1 MLSDDGKQ
9 MVTGA
14 SIFML
19 EFYKILCG
27 CFLILFV
34 PQDCGDNQIC
44 SISDNYHTS
53 DSLNQAGLSFNL
65 ISFVLF
71 FSLYIIEVQR
81 EKYCI
86 DKLDIDPDK
95 PNNNL
100 DDEIEEYPIL
110 KKRLQS
116 LNKKYYHLTFV
127 NLFVQFINIGLSTY
141 IVYQN
146 NLGGVTLTPLISYV
160 MLILAKLYNVYFV
173 SNASLIEERMYS
185 AYLTVNR
192 TFNTIDSDHVKTEI
206 KDIEEN
212 NNEEVSEESNEEV
225 SENVNEK
232 VTEEIVK
239 SEDIV
244 LEEKNI

>member
-1 MLSDDGKQ
+1 
-9 MVTGA
+9 
-14 SIFML
+14 
-19 EFYKILCG
+19 
-27 CFLILFV
+27 
-34 PQDCGDNQIC
+34 
-44 SISDNYHTS
+44 
-53 DSLNQAGLSFNL
+53 
-65 ISFVLF
+65 
-71 FSLYIIEVQR
+71 
-81 EKYCI
+81 
-86 DKLDIDPDK
+86 
-95 PNNNL
+95 
-100 DDEIEEYPIL
+100 
-110 KKRLQS
+110 
-116 LNKKYYHLTFV
+116 
-127 NLFVQFINIGLSTY
+127 
-141 IVYQN
+141 
-146 NLGGVTLTPLISYV
+146 

-206 KDIEEN
+206 KDVEEN